1 MNLPLQR
8 FGEAARRGN
17 DRPIFRVV
25 MIYED
30 ALAGRHAGE
39 FCGRLMDQLGGNCRL
54 NDNLWNFS
62 VLGIHEIRNLA
73 VSAAAAADIVI
84 FSASGRKELPAETK
98 DWLDL
103 WAWLMEG
110 GKGALFA
117 LFEDQNA
124 AEVAPIRTYLGGIA
138 QRKHLDFFPH
148 TTFSLRASPLT
159 PQHKTGAGFSDAEEW
174 EPGEN
179 GTVEMELTD
188 AKFAALAEGVTA

>member
-1 MNLPLQR
+1 
-8 FGEAARRGN
+8 
-17 DRPIFRVV
+17 

-30 ALAGRHAGE
+30 ALAGRHAE
-39 FCGRLMDQLGGNCRL
+39 KFCGRLMDELGGNRRL
-54 NDNLWNFS
+54 NDNIWNFS
-62 VLGIHEIRNLA
+62 VLGIIEIRNLA

-84 FSASGRKELPAETK
+84 FSASGRKELPADTK
-98 DWLDL
+98 DWLEL
-103 WAWLMEG
+103 WAWLIDG

-159 PQHKTGAGFSDAEEW
+159 QQHKTGAGFSDAKEGNR
-174 EPGEN
+174 GEIR
-179 GTVEMELTD
+179 TTETELTD
-188 AKFAALAEGVTA
+188 ADLAALNGAVMA